1 MENNIHQ
8 KLFLIAKGFF
18 RLEPW
23 QFLGNDDIFGLFL
36 KDKDELYF
44 VSVMGDGG
52 EEYGALFMK
61 GWIGYQTI
69 SDGLN
74 DTVDGETMINSCNL
88 LSVSLCSKEGL
99 APDLLRYHKRYNLD
113 LNFLPQFPAFMVKK
127 PQEIFKPP
135 KDREAESLCL
145 CIQAIIELFQK
156 NLIQPETFLQ
166 DDQIKIFE
174 ISSQNGDL
182 QIISKYEKI
191 LRPETVSESQKTDE
205 ETLNQ
210 LKKLR
215 RLPTVYNISAPA
227 GLFVVKD
234 KVTRT
239 FLVHEDKQD
248 FILAGNALY
257 EEELKEEAL
266 NILIKIFLGKNS
278 IQQKG
283 LPEEIRTD
291 SKLLF
296 DLLNQTLTALNVK
309 MTYLEHLPKIKAI
322 IKEMQELGSKI

>member
-8 KLFLIAKGFF
+8 KLFLTAKGFF
-18 RLEPW
+18 RIEPW
-23 QFLGNDDIFGLFL
+23 QFLANADVFGLFL

-52 EEYGALFMK
+52 EEYGALFIK

-74 DTVDGETMINSCNL
+74 NTIDGETMINSCDL

-99 APDLLRYHKRYNLD
+99 EPNLLRYNKRYNLD
-113 LNFLPQFPAFMVKK
+113 INFLPQFPVFMVKK

-156 NLIQPETFLQ
+156 NLMQPEAFTH

-174 ISSQNGDL
+174 ISSQNGNL

-191 LRPETVSESQKTDE
+191 LRPETVSETQKTDE
-205 ETLNQ
+205 ETLIQ
-210 LKKLR
+210 LKNLR
-215 RLPTVYNISAPA
+215 RLPTIYNISAPA

-234 KVTRT
+234 KIPRT
-239 FLVHEDKQD
+239 FFVHDDKQD

-266 NILIKIFLGKNS
+266 NILKKVFLGENFL
-278 IQQKG
+278 QQKG

-296 DLLNQTLTALNVK
+296 DLLNQTLTSLNIK
-309 MTYLEHLPKIKAI
+309 MTYLEHLPKIKEI